1 MSFTLEP
8 IINPIVVVLAV
19 VGGALAGFVLGK
31 GKLLKARSAI
41 RRLESDLV
49 LSNAETLEAQKALVA
64 LEAHV
69 QEQQA
74 IPVIPMKISGKKD
87 NGSIEKASK

>member
-19 VGGALAGFVLGK
+19 IGGALAGYLLGK
-31 GKLLKARSAI
+31 GKLAKARTTI
-41 RRLESDLV
+41 RRLEDDLV
-49 LSNAETLEAQKALVA
+49 ASNQETLEAQKALVA
-64 LEAHV
+64 LETHI

-74 IPVIPMKISGKKD
+74 IPVIPMKINGKESNSK
-87 NGSIEKASK
+87 EKASK